1 MSLRTGCWLNERVR
15 ATPTSVDTG
24 STFSVSRPLGIVC
37 THQGARN
44 AGEVGTLEKEAW
56 EKAAFSV
63 THCVVM
69 CAVIECSKT
78 RFQHRC
84 VVDYTI

>member
-1 MSLRTGCWLNERVR
+1 MSLRTGCWFNERVR
-15 ATPTSVDTG
+15 TTPTSVDTG
-24 STFSVSRPLGIVC
+24 STFSVSRPPGIVC
-37 THQGARN
+37 THQGGRN

-69 CAVIECSKT
+69 CPVIECSKT
-78 RFQHRC
+78 
-84 VVDYTI
+84 VASSIGVW